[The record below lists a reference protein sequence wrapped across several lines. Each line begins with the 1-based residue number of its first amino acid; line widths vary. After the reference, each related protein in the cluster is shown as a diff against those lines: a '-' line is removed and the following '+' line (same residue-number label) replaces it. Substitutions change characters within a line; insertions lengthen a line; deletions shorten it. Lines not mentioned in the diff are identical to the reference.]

1 MSRGISE
8 AGVSRS
14 FTSESERTKSS
25 LRAFVSGIV
34 VADEKEQKKM
44 SLSNSGREKTNLKR
58 AEIAQKIL
66 KYLSALDN
74 DGLLIA
80 EKMIKPVFGLNF
92 EEEASPADGKSSEKV
107 LEDFDEILTRISL
120 DENDKFDSK
129 RAESLIKIMRSL
141 LEVNLKQLLLTANV
155 LKAVYQSQ

>member
-1 MSRGISE
+1 
-8 AGVSRS
+8 
-14 FTSESERTKSS
+14 
-25 LRAFVSGIV
+25 
-34 VADEKEQKKM
+34 
-44 SLSNSGREKTNLKR
+44 
-58 AEIAQKIL
+58 
-66 KYLSALDN
+66 
-74 DGLLIA
+74 
-80 EKMIKPVFGLNF
+80 MIKPVFGLNF